1 MTVTVAS
8 PPDIGRRRLA
18 GWPLAAVVLAGQAMA
33 SLDTAIVNVGGP
45 RIQRD
50 LHLSSAGLQLT
61 VYVYVLVYAAG
72 LITGARLGHR
82 YGFGRV
88 FTWGIAVFTAASL
101 ACGLALTPAMLV
113 TARTMQ
119 GLGAALLVPQVLSL
133 LQTAFADERRQRA
146 LSLYGLVLAV
156 GVAAG
161 QVLGGILISADL
173 FGTEWRP
180 IFLVNVPIGTV
191 VLALAADR
199 LPAGIRR
206 AAGGQDLVGAALL
219 AAAVAGLLVPVTF
232 GGDAGWPSWCWP
244 VLAAGAAVLVGFG
257 IHLRRLARNG
267 GHPLIDPALLTRPG
281 IGAGLAGV
289 FVLMGCYGGLLFTIA
304 LYLQD
309 TLHDSP
315 LRSGL
320 TFAAYAAG
328 FATSSLIWT
337 RLPAAW
343 RDRFPAC
350 GFAAVAAGTGLLA
363 LATGHTGWPPAA
375 TLLLVVAGAGHGSGF
390 GALVQRTAAIVP
402 SAHAAAFSGVLS
414 TANQL
419 AIAVG
424 IAATATL
431 YQAAHLSWLPAI
443 SLTLLTLATIQAI
456 TGAAVTFALK
466 PGRRLSHA
474 AMAADP
480 PSEAM
485 GAFAREQAGLAA
497 SRPAGIAPV
506 GTVVVAKQP

>member
-8 PPDIGRRRLA
+8 PPDLGRGRLA
-18 GWPLAAVVLAGQAMA
+18 GWPLAATVLAGQAMA

-50 LHLSSAGLQLT
+50 LHLSRAGLQLA
-61 VYVYVLVYAAG
+61 VYAYVLVYAAG

-88 FTWGIAVFTAASL
+88 FTWGTAVFTAASL

-113 TARTMQ
+113 TARMLQ

-133 LQTAFADERRQRA
+133 LQTAFADERRRRA

-173 FGTEWRP
+173 FGTGSRP
-180 IFLVNVPIGTV
+180 IFLVNVPIGTA
-191 VLALAADR
+191 VLALAAGR
-199 LPAGIRR
+199 LPAEIRR
-206 AAGGQDLVGAALL
+206 AAGGLDLVGAALL
-219 AAAVAGLLVPVTF
+219 AAALAGLLVPVTF

-244 VLAAGAAVLVGFG
+244 VLAAGAAVLAGFG
-257 IHLRRLARNG
+257 IHLRRLARND
-267 GHPLIDPALLTRPG
+267 GHPLIDLALLTRPG
-281 IGAGLAGV
+281 IGVGLAGV
-289 FVLMGCYGGLLFTIA
+289 FVLMCCYGGLLFTIA

-328 FATSSLIWT
+328 FAAASLTWT
-337 RLPAAW
+337 RLPATW

-350 GFAAVAAGTGLLA
+350 GFASVTAGTGLLA
-363 LATGHTGWPPAA
+363 WATSHTGWPPAA
-375 TLLLVVAGAGHGSGF
+375 TLLLAVAGAGHGSGF
-390 GALVQRTAAIVP
+390 GALVQRTAAAVP
-402 SAHAAAFSGVLS
+402 TAHAAAFSGVLS
-414 TANQL
+414 TTNQL

-424 IAATATL
+424 IAVTATL
-431 YQAAHLSWLPAI
+431 YQTAHPTWLPAI
-443 SLTLLTLATIQAI
+443 SLTLLALATIQAI
-456 TGAAVTFALK
+456 TGAVVTFALK
-466 PGRRLSHA
+466 PARPSSAGSVSLMTTDRR
-474 AMAADP
+474 
-480 PSEAM
+480 
-485 GAFAREQAGLAA
+485 
-497 SRPAGIAPV
+497 V
-506 GTVVVAKQP
+506 